1 MSVADEE
8 TTTMSTLQLTTW
20 MGNCGKHN
28 KQGCTTSVG
37 TAWKLQDDLD
47 PHLTSEVGGRQSVE
61 LEDGTRPASWN
72 VCDGAATDGR
82 SSA

>member
-1 MSVADEE
+1 MADEE
-8 TTTMSTLQLTTW
+8 ITTMSTLQLTTW

-37 TAWKLQDDLD
+37 TAWKLQDDVG

-61 LEDGTRPASWN
+61 LEDGTRPAS
-72 VCDGAATDGR
+72 
-82 SSA
+82 